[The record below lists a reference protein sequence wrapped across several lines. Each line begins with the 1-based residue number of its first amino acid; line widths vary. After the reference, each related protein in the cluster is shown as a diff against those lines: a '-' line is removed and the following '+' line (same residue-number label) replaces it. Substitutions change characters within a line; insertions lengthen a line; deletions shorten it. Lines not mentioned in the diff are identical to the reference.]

1 MVECHV
7 SIRAESSEDVVEPL
21 LLRGQGGTRIFIDD
35 LCFNETS
42 FSVLPFIAEL
52 QYLDQVGT
60 VPLQV
65 GLRALV
71 FGTDTP
77 LVLLHDLHLLF
88 LRPLVFRWG
97 VCKRLDKLRLRRQV
111 SLHRWIA
118 QDVPH
123 VDFFFRGVFLVT
135 LITHLKLVVRVL
147 RVFLGRDHEL
157 FLWGKWI
164 DLVEMCSVSLI
175 RIPNGTIRAGAT
187 ELDSFRV
194 GGHRFFMGVQAIL
207 IGINSVVFLFFLLI
221 CLAVLRV
228 CDVVVFVCGHLSSLV
243 RRRG

>member
-1 MVECHV
+1 M
-7 SIRAESSEDVVEPL
+7 
-21 LLRGQGGTRIFIDD
+21 
-35 LCFNETS
+35 
-42 FSVLPFIAEL
+42 
-52 QYLDQVGT
+52 
-60 VPLQV
+60 
-65 GLRALV
+65 
-71 FGTDTP
+71 
-77 LVLLHDLHLLF
+77 
-88 LRPLVFRWG
+88 
-97 VCKRLDKLRLRRQV
+97 
-111 SLHRWIA
+111 
-118 QDVPH
+118 
-123 VDFFFRGVFLVT
+123 
-135 LITHLKLVVRVL
+135 ITHLKLVVRVL